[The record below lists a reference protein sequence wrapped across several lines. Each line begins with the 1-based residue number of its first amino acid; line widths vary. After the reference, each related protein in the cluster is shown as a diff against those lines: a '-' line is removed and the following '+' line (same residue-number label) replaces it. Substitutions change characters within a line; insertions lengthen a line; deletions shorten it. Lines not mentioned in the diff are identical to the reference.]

1 MVRISSAKRHSI
13 GGFTL
18 SETILATGIAMLAMA
33 AATALNSAHL
43 RLVKSSR
50 QSNAATLALQERVE
64 QMRLA
69 NWRKITDP
77 EYLKDTL
84 LASAP
89 SSAAPLHQ
97 MTERIT
103 ISAFPDP
110 SAAQRLV
117 VERRSSGERVTLV
130 SGEGLSTQRLAQ
142 LEFQLGWLGADQRP
156 RLRATTT
163 VVSNGGVSRMNLPG
177 FGPAGGAPT
186 SGTSA
191 TPATA
196 VTPAPSGTPAPSA
209 TPAPTPDPSGNG
221 NGRGNVGGKSG
232 KK

>member
-1 MVRISSAKRHSI
+1 MARNSSGNRHSI
-13 GGFTL
+13 AGFTL

-69 NWRKITDP
+69 NWRKITDAD
-77 EYLKDTL
+77 YLKDTL

-89 SSAAPLHQ
+89 ASAAPLNQ
-97 MTERIT
+97 TTEKIT
-103 ISAFPDP
+103 ISAYPDP
-110 SAAQRLV
+110 AVAQRLV
-117 VERRSSGERVTLV
+117 VERRPNGERVTLV
-130 SGEGLSTQRLAQ
+130 SGAGLTTQRLAQ
-142 LEFQLGWLGADQRP
+142 VEFQLGWIGADQRP

-163 VVSNGGVSRMNLPG
+163 MVSNGGISRMNLPG
-177 FGPAGGAPT
+177 FGPSGGAPT
-186 SGTSA
+186 SSTSA
-191 TPATA
+191 TPAPTA
-196 VTPAPSGTPAPSA
+196 TPAPSATPSPSA
-209 TPAPTPDPSGNG
+209 TPAPTPEPENNG
-221 NGRGNVGGKSG
+221 NGRGNVGGKPG

>member
-1 MVRISSAKRHSI
+1 MVRISSTKRRSI

-77 EYLKDTL
+77 DYLKDTL
-84 LASAP
+84 LASVP
-89 SSAAPLHQ
+89 SSAAPLNPI
-97 MTERIT
+97 TEKIT
-103 ISAFPDP
+103 ISAYPDP
-110 SAAQRLV
+110 SVAQKLV
-117 VERRSSGERVTLV
+117 VERRSNGERVTLV
-130 SGEGLSTQRLAQ
+130 SGAGLTTQRLAQ
-142 LEFQLGWLGADQRP
+142 VEFQLGWVGADQRP

-163 VVSNGGVSRMNLPG
+163 MVSNGGISRMNLPG
-177 FGPAGGAPT
+177 FGPSGGAPT
-186 SGTSA
+186 SSTSA
-191 TPATA
+191 TPAPTA
-196 VTPAPSGTPAPSA
+196 TPAPSGTPSPWA
-209 TPAPTPDPSGNG
+209 TPVATPTATSPR
-221 NGRGNVGGKSG
+221 GRGNVGGKSG